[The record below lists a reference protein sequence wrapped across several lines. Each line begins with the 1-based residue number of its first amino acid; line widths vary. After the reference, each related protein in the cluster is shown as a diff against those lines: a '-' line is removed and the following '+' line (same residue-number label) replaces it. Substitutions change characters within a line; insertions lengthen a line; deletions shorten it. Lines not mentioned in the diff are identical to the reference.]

1 MTIDEMRA
9 AIREARGLDQLR
21 DSADPVERVSFLLDL
36 EGEAD
41 AMLPVLDMIARLRSI
56 EEAARAVAEQAQQ
69 DDCELCL
76 AHRGHH
82 YPDCTVPALRK
93 LLGLWT
99 LDDSPPSGRS
109 EEDWTHA
116 RKTGRW
122 LDGSPVI
129 TTSDAPAPSEVPLDL
144 DGLPFCP
151 TGYAQRFHRIGECNC
166 PPTLPAP
173 RRTE

>member
-82 YPDCTVPALRK
+82 YPDCTVPALACVYSMSP
-93 LLGLWT
+93 GLIRLAT
-99 LDDSPPSGRS
+99 SVARS
-109 EEDWTHA
+109 A
-116 RKTGRW
+116 AA
-122 LDGSPVI
+122 
-129 TTSDAPAPSEVPLDL
+129 DAACSV
-144 DGLPFCP
+144 
-151 TGYAQRFHRIGECNC
+151 
-166 PPTLPAP
+166 
-173 RRTE
+173 